1 MPRKPRIDH
10 PGYYHIINR
19 GVNRQNVFLE
29 DEDKKKFLEI
39 LDTSRETYQFTL
51 HSFCVLDNH
60 YHLLLETKRTNL
72 SLAIRYINSRYA
84 AWFNKKT
91 DRIGP
96 LWQGR
101 FKSWYIHE
109 EEYLWLLLRYI
120 EMNPVKAGMAN
131 ILGDYPFSSSYYVVN
146 RLRPDLLSGSCLYE
160 KDIRNWLLL
169 SGDELES
176 MTNFQSVKIEKQDD
190 KIAVKNRLPLN
201 EYFSIDNTRE
211 QRNDSMLKAFMD
223 GYKQSEIARFLDLS
237 TVAVSRCIEREKR
250 KNMLFREIRDKGLFW
265 SYSSD
270 IEYGPEKKNILI
282 ETILKYGDMS
292 HIFAALDLYGKRSV
306 YSVWQQCIRHDARF
320 KKLNYF
326 IARIFFNQ
334 DVEAAEFNE
343 VRNARAEKLRLLAG

>member
-19 GVNRQNVFLE
+19 GVNRQNIFL
-29 DEDKKKFLEI
+29 DAEDKEKFLELI
-39 LDTSRETYQFTL
+39 DISRETYHFTV
-51 HSFCVLDNH
+51 HSFCILDNH
-60 YHLLLETKRTNL
+60 YHLLLETKRNNL

-84 AWFNKKT
+84 AWFNKKY

-101 FKSWYIHE
+101 FKSWYIHDDE
-109 EEYLWLLLRYI
+109 CLWLVLRYI
-120 EMNPVKAGMAN
+120 EMNPVMAGIATK
-131 ILGDYPFSSSYYVVN
+131 LGDYPFSSSYYVVN

-176 MTNFQSVKIEKQDD
+176 MTNFQSVNIEKKDD
-190 KIAVKNRLPLN
+190 KIAVKTRLPLN
-201 EYFSIDNTRE
+201 EYFTTENTRE
-211 QRNDSMLKAFMD
+211 QRNDSMLKAFNA
-223 GYKQSEIARFLDLS
+223 GHKQSEIARFLNLS
-237 TVAVSRCIEREKR
+237 TVAVSRCIDQEKR
-250 KNMLFREIRDKGLFW
+250 KNALFLEIRDKGLLW
-265 SYSSD
+265 SYAPD
-270 IEYGPEKKNILI
+270 INYNPEKKNILI
-282 ETILKYGDMS
+282 ETVLKYGDMN
-292 HIFAALDLYGKRSV
+292 HICEILNLYGKRSV
-306 YSVWQQCIRHDARF
+306 YAVWQQKIRSDVRF

-334 DVEAAEFNE
+334 DVEACEFNE